1 MMTAQKN
8 KENII
13 EALAKNLPAIPKDI
27 KKGDIVGDTEE
38 DYEYARGKL
47 KKLIDQSEEAIE
59 SLLLLAGD
67 TEHPRAFEVLGQLL
81 RGTGDITDKLLQLQK
96 QRKELTQEESTGG
109 ANTTNNTLFVGST
122 TELQKFLKNK
132 KENFID
138 VDEE

>member
-1 MMTAQKN
+1 MTAQKN

-13 EALAKNLPAIPKDI
+13 EALAKNLPAVPKSI
-27 KKGDIVGDTEE
+27 KKGDVVADTEE
-38 DYEYARGKL
+38 DYTYAREKL
-47 KKLIDQSEEAIE
+47 KRLIDQSEEAIE
-59 SLLLLAGD
+59 SLLLLAND

-81 RGTGDITDKLLQLQK
+81 KGTGDITDKLLQLQK
-96 QRKELTQEESTGG
+96 KRKELTQEESPGA